1 MTTKEF
7 QAAFAIAN
15 TPAIDLTDVD
25 NSNHFGFGLRSFVPV
40 HTTLRAVAKTIRW
53 QAQQF
58 DGEWEAKALD
68 EVAKMG
74 KKNFLILG

>member
-1 MTTKEF
+1 MTHKQF
-7 QAAFAIAN
+7 QASFAIASN
-15 TPAIDLTDVD
+15 SAIDLTEVD
-25 NSNHFGFGLRSFVPV
+25 NTNHFGFGLRDFVPV

-58 DGEWEAKALD
+58 NGEWEAAALD